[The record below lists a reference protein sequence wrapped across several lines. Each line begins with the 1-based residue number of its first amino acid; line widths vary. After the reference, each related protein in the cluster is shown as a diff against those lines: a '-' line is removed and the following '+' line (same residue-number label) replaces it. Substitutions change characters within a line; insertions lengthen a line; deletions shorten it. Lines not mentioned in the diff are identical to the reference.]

1 MAYGADTNIILI
13 ERVHHQRLCHASDW
27 AVAIVR
33 TEATVR
39 EHFDV
44 KVVYYIKKKERKEK

>member
-44 KVVYYIKKKERKEK
+44 KVVYYKKKERKEK